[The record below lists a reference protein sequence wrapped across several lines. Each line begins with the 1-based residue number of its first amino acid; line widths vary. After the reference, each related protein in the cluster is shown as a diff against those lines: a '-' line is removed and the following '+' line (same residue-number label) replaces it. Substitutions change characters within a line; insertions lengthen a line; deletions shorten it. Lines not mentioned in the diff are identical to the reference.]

1 MSSAIIILAHM
12 LDHEGRLNEEST
24 MRLAKGAELYLAGGY
39 RHIILPGGSERLEG
53 DIPIAEM
60 MADYLHKEYGFTT
73 RDLKT
78 ETRSRDT
85 VGDAY
90 FAGEALQPGSV
101 LTVVTSSYHVKRA
114 QYIFEFFLSEVAKI
128 KTVGVEVE
136 APDHVLENESKSL
149 AQFREHFPT
158 RGLTREESFEILR
171 TRHPLYNGDIF
182 PCIGSR
188 GS

>member
-1 MSSAIIILAHM
+1 MIIILAHM
-12 LDHEGRLNEEST
+12 LDREGRLNEEST
-24 MRLAKGAELYLAGGY
+24 KRLAKGAELYLAGGY
-39 RHIILPGGSERLEG
+39 RHIILPGGNERLEG
-53 DIPIAEM
+53 DVPIAEM
-60 MADYLHKEYGFTT
+60 MADYLHKTYGIATKE
-73 RDLKT
+73 LKT

-90 FAGEALQPGSV
+90 FAGEGLQPGSV

-128 KTVGVEVE
+128 KTVGVEVQ
-136 APDHVLENESKSL
+136 APDHVKENESKSL
-149 AQFREHFPT
+149 AQFRKHFPT
-158 RGLTREESFEILR
+158 RGLTREESFEILC

-182 PCIGSR
+182 PRIESR